1 MSRLHSFTIAAVLAM
16 TIGTAQAQVTQDV
29 DSSPSAVA
37 MAADLLI
44 VRPLGLVATV
54 LGTGLFVLQLPLSLV
69 QGEAPL
75 DPARKL
81 VVRSEEHTSELK
93 SLMRISYAV
102 FCLKKKK

>member
-81 VVRSEEHTSELK
+81 VVAPAQFTFSRPLGDLE
-93 SLMRISYAV
+93 
-102 FCLKKKK
+102 

>member
-1 MSRLHSFTIAAVLAM
+1 MSRLHSFTVAAILAM
-16 TIGTAQAQVTQDV
+16 AIGTAQAQVTQDV
-29 DSSPSAVA
+29 DTAPSAVA

-69 QGEAPL
+69 QGEPPL

-81 VVRSEEHTSELK
+81 VVAPAQFTFSRPLGDLE
-93 SLMRISYAV
+93 
-102 FCLKKKK
+102 